1 VSSSPV
7 RYFEDFKAGDRF
19 ESASLTISERLIL
32 EYARFYDPQV
42 FHTDP
47 EAAKATVYGGL
58 IASGLQTIGI
68 AFKLFFETGVLSACS
83 LGSPGL
89 DEIRWKAP
97 ARRGR
102 DSGGAAVEL
111 EARSR
116 PRADSLH
123 DAEPARRDGD
133 HADRQPALP
142 PAARLN
148 AGPGLKAP
156 GGAERATTLRV
167 VARVADEYDGT
178 LST

>member
-1 VSSSPV
+1 VSSSPA

-97 ARRGR
+97 
-102 DSGGAAVEL
+102 V
-111 EARSR
+111 R
-116 PRADSLH
+116 P
-123 DAEPARRDGD
+123 GD
-133 HADRQPALP
+133 
-142 PAARLN
+142 
-148 AGPGLKAP
+148 
-156 GGAERATTLRV
+156 TLRV
-167 VARVADEYDGT
+167 VAEILEARPSSSKPDRGLVRILYTMLNQRGETVTT
-178 LST
+178 LIGNQLCRRRPG

>member
-97 ARRGR
+97 
-102 DSGGAAVEL
+102 V
-111 EARSR
+111 R
-116 PRADSLH
+116 P
-123 DAEPARRDGD
+123 GD
-133 HADRQPALP
+133 
-142 PAARLN
+142 
-148 AGPGLKAP
+148 
-156 GGAERATTLRV
+156 TLRV
-167 VARVADEYDGT
+167 VAEILEARPSSSKPDRGIVRILYTMLNQRGETVTT
-178 LST
+178 LIGNQLCRRRPG

>member
-1 VSSSPV
+1 MSSSPV

-97 ARRGR
+97 
-102 DSGGAAVEL
+102 V
-111 EARSR
+111 R
-116 PRADSLH
+116 P
-123 DAEPARRDGD
+123 GD
-133 HADRQPALP
+133 M
-142 PAARLN
+142 
-148 AGPGLKAP
+148 
-156 GGAERATTLRV
+156 LRV
-167 VARVADEYDGT
+167 VAEILEARPSSSKPDRGLVRILYTMLNQRGETVTT
-178 LST
+178 LIGNQLCRRRPG